1 MRCLPAPKW
10 LALAGLCAWLGG
22 CALFGPPPLVA
33 GMNETEVRAVLGR
46 LTARYAL
53 PQGGQRLEF
62 ARGPMGKETWMV
74 DLDAAGRALSWRQAL
89 NEQAF
94 LDLQLRGPGVP
105 REEVLLTLGTPG
117 ERRHGG
123 WAGGQ
128 LWSWRYPTNDC
139 LWFQVTLNDDGRLR
153 DAGYNIDP
161 ICDAGDKSGPK

>member
-1 MRCLPAPKW
+1 MSKHR
-10 LALAGLCAWLGG
+10 GLKHLGPVLLVAWLGG
-22 CALFGPPPLVA
+22 CALFGPPPILA
-33 GMNETEVRAVLGR
+33 GMTEAEVRAVLGR

-74 DLDAAGRALSWRQAL
+74 DLDTAGRATTWHQAL
-89 NEQAF
+89 NERAF

-105 REEVLLTLGTPG
+105 RDEVLLTLGTPG

-161 ICDAGDKSGPK
+161 TCDAGDKAGPK

>member
-1 MRCLPAPKW
+1 MDEHRGWTRLAPVV
-10 LALAGLCAWLGG
+10 LAAWLGG
-22 CALFGPPPLVA
+22 CALFGPPPLTA
-33 GMNETEVRAVLGR
+33 GMSETEVRAVLGR

-74 DLDAAGRALSWRQAL
+74 DLDAAGRATTWHQAL
-89 NEQAF
+89 NERAF
-94 LDLQLRGPGVP
+94 FDLQLRGPGVP
-105 REEVLLTLGTPG
+105 RDEVLLTLGTPG

-161 ICDAGDKSGPK
+161 ICDAGDKAGPK